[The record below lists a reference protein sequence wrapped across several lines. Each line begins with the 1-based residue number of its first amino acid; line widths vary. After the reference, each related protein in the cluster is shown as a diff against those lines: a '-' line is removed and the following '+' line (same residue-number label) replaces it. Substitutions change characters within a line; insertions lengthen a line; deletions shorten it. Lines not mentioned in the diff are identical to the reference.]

1 MSLRGII
8 RPLVIAVAATAAVSV
23 PVNAQATGQA
33 TGPLPAPPA
42 AGAVA
47 VTFFTP
53 AGGAVPKGATS
64 TSVHVLLGA
73 PASVHHIAVY
83 YRPDAADD
91 SSWELTSTT
100 LTPDS
105 HADPAATSR
114 LFDGTVSLPA
124 TAGAYDLE
132 AVAYDT
138 NGVVV
143 GETFADAAVLVTDAG
158 TRFRFSLTYANVN
171 GKASNTVEDNRVG
184 IYRRADGHSWATVG
198 LTTNTG
204 AATTLADPMWST
216 TTAPALRV
224 KAPATTVR
232 NGTPYV
238 PVDLAPTPASA
249 GFSVI
254 RATSTNTDG
263 NVVSD
268 ATVIAIY
275 AQTPASIR
283 VQKTTVSGTTRS
295 FVATVRDS
303 YNLPITGAA
312 VRLAGQA
319 TGGGHARVLQT
330 VVTDIDGTASFTG
343 ADPITG
349 AARTTGYADG
359 GYLLWADT
367 NLGGSANG
375 SEPTSQVA
383 PLGRATYAAPGKAF
397 FHTDTRIKTAGGTL
411 GDSLAG
417 TRAAAAKGYK
427 WIDNN
432 GQISFANRASKRA
445 GAAKATSPSRLVWV
459 NAHGAPYNPKWLKK
473 GRFETQNWANIRKRK
488 GLRNVLTTFKQNASY
503 GISTEW
509 EVKNIRPF
517 NSPAVLDAAFAN
529 LRSAAQTAYG
539 SAWQS
544 RVQVKVLSNLTGGRA
559 YALSI
564 LKAAK
569 KYGFTTILLARGT
582 TTRSQIPA
590 WAISYVDYVRGA
602 VSNIYPST
610 TTSPTS
616 TLTPKA
622 APSRS

>member
-8 RPLVIAVAATAAVSV
+8 RPLVIAVAATAAVSIPTSV
-23 PVNAQATGQA
+23 Q
-33 TGPLPAPPA
+33 A
-42 AGAVA
+42 AGSLPTPPVAGSVA

-53 AGGAVPKGATS
+53 TGGAVPKGVNG

-73 PASVHHIAVY
+73 PTRVDHIAVY
-83 YRPDAADD
+83 YRPDTADD
-91 SSWELTSTT
+91 SSWVLTSTT

-132 AVAYDT
+132 AVAYDST
-138 NGVVV
+138 NTVV
-143 GETFADAAVLVTDAG
+143 GEAFADAAVLVTDSG
-158 TRFRFSLTYANVN
+158 TRFAFSLTYGNVN
-171 GKASNTVEDNRVG
+171 GKASNTIEGNRVG

-204 AATTLADPMWST
+204 TATTLADPMWST
-216 TTAPALRV
+216 TTTPALRV
-224 KAPATTVR
+224 KAPATTVSG
-232 NGTPYV
+232 GTTYV

-249 GFSVI
+249 GFAVI
-254 RATSTNTDG
+254 RATSTTADG
-263 NVVSD
+263 KVVSD
-268 ATVIAIY
+268 AAVIAIY
-275 AQTPASIR
+275 AQTPTSIR

-319 TGGGHARVLQT
+319 TGGGRARVFQT
-330 VVTDIDGTASFTG
+330 VVTDIAGTASFAG
-343 ADPITG
+343 ANPITG
-349 AARTTGYADG
+349 AAGVAGYADG

-367 NLGGSANG
+367 DLGGSANG
-375 SEPTSQVA
+375 LEPKSQVS

-397 FHTDTRIKTAGGTL
+397 YHSDKHIKTAGGTL

-417 TRAAAAKGYK
+417 TKAAAAKGYK

-432 GQISFANRASKRA
+432 AQISFANRASKKA
-445 GAAKATSPSRLVWV
+445 GARKATSPGKLVWV

-473 GRFETQNWANIRKRK
+473 GRFETQNWAKIKKRK
-488 GLRNVLTTFKQNASY
+488 GLRDVVTTFKQNAAY

-517 NSPAVLDAAFAN
+517 NSAAVLDAAFEN

-539 SAWQS
+539 SGWQS

-569 KYGFTTILLARGT
+569 KYGFTTILLARGAS
-582 TTRSQIPA
+582 TRSQIPVS
-590 WAISYVDYVRGA
+590 AISYVDYVRGA

-622 APSRS
+622 APTRA